1 MTRLLEDVTA
11 DPLRTHVIGFKFFWD
26 YFSPAYT
33 VGGVMGYLYRLN
45 SQVGLSFSPGSGGS
59 DTYGRWYVC
68 Y

>member
-45 SQVGLSFSPGSGGS
+45 SQVGGLSFSPGSGGS
-59 DTYGRWYVC
+59 DTYGRWIC